1 MQQGHLCRV
10 SGDIAQLPEALAA
23 AEAGADSGGA
33 CRLFD
38 SRVTAVRDPVRQ
50 QEAHRAAL
58 FRAVFGARPPTP
70 ADRLALRPLHICVPD
85 RHQRVA
91 NVAPAAAC
99 QCGHRGEH
107 TVGDQAP
114 VGAVQWQVVWRRR
127 QSVGSV

>member
-1 MQQGHLCRV
+1 MHQGHLCRV

-70 ADRLALRPLHICVPD
+70 ADRLALRPLHICVSD

-91 NVAPAAAC
+91 NVAPAAAS
-99 QCGHRGEH
+99 QCGH
-107 TVGDQAP
+107 
-114 VGAVQWQVVWRRR
+114 
-127 QSVGSV
+127 